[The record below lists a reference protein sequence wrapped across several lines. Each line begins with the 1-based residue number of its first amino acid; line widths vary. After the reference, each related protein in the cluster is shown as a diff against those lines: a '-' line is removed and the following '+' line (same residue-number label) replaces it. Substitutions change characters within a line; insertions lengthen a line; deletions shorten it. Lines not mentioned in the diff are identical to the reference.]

1 MIYYFINCHDDK
13 QTFKDFTECRNAAKK
28 DGSVGKFRDTQGGEY
43 FL

>member
-1 MIYYFINCHDDK
+1 MIYYFFDQDNEQ
-13 QTFKDFTECRNAAKK
+13 QTFIDFNECRQAAIA